1 MSRTTLGFAFLA
13 LFLIAGSILG
23 ASSALGRAQQAGTPA
38 PGTGVTTEVLGQSLP
53 SAAPGQA
60 LWLLRVTFAPGAA
73 AAAHTHPGATI
84 YHLDSGTLTFVLVD
98 GSATLHRAT
107 GTEATPA
114 PEEIGLDEEIV
125 LNAGD
130 WISYEG
136 DAVQIERNDGA
147 EPAVI
152 LISNL
157 RGEDEPARHAAE
169 GTPVTHT
176 DHHGPH

>member
-1 MSRTTLGFAFLA
+1 MSRTMIGIGFLA
-13 LFLIAGSILG
+13 LILTASSVLG
-23 ASSALGRAQQAGTPA
+23 ANRVLGNAQHPATPA

-73 AAAHTHPGATI
+73 AAPHTHPGTTI
-84 YHLDSGTLTFVLVD
+84 YHLDSGTLTFALVD

-125 LNAGD
+125 LNPGD

-152 LISNL
+152 LITNL
-157 RGEDEPARHAAE
+157 RGEDEPARHSAE
-169 GTPVTHT
+169 GTPAT
-176 DHHGPH
+176 